1 MSKFEKYLKD
11 SGGLNIDSEN
21 ISANVSV
28 KRYDAEMNVLDE
40 RDIHNVTTNAGKAE
54 TALLLV
60 GSGTAFDDVA
70 IAEGATEAFTAG
82 STELAGTVRDTQSAA
97 TSVVT
102 TDVAGDTAQF
112 VATFSITGSWAI
124 DNTGVFNAASDML
137 CATTFSDINV
147 ENGDTLEITWKVDVD

>member
-1 MSKFEKYLKD
+1 MNKFEKYLNK
-11 SGGLNIDSEN
+11 GGLNIDSEK
-21 ISANVSV
+21 IKANVDV
-28 KRYDAEMNVLDE
+28 KRYDANMELVDSRE
-40 RDIHNVTTNAGKAE
+40 IHNVTTNAGKAE

-60 GSGTAFDDVA
+60 GAGTAFDDVA

-82 STELAGTVRDTQSAA
+82 STQLAGTVRDTQSAA

-112 VATFSITGSWAI
+112 VATFSITGTWAI
-124 DNTGVFNAASDML
+124 DNTGVFNSASDML
-137 CATTFSDINV
+137 CATTFSDINL